1 MDKTQIMITMLMISL
16 EIVYSKNNL
25 INYFKKKYLNH
36 IKMKKINKSLQFINL
51 LILFKS
57 NMDFETTCLFCS
69 MNESRYFF

>member
-36 IKMKKINKSLQFINL
+36 IKMKKINKSLQFLNL

-57 NMDFETTCLFCS
+57 NIILKNF
-69 MNESRYFF
+69 